1 MVKTIARWAS
11 AVASIFVS
19 HGWAATTPA
28 APTPRVSSDL
38 FAGPGLGQMIL
49 GLATVLIFI
58 FVLAWAARRLGPV
71 KSLPTGALRV
81 LGGLSLGTRERLVLV
96 KVGDAQ
102 LLLGVAPGR
111 VQTLHVL
118 AEPIEVAG
126 PPDTKAS
133 AREFAERLQSA
144 LHRGQS

>member
-19 HGWAATTPA
+19 HGWAATTQA
-28 APTPRVSSDL
+28 VPTPRVGGDL
-38 FAGPGLGQMIL
+38 LAGPGWGQMVL
-49 GLATVLIFI
+49 GLATILILI
-58 FVLAWAARRLGPV
+58 VVLAWAARRFGPAQ
-71 KSLPTGALRV
+71 SLPSGTLRV

-126 PPDTKAS
+126 PLDTKAS

-144 LHRGQS
+144 LRRGQS